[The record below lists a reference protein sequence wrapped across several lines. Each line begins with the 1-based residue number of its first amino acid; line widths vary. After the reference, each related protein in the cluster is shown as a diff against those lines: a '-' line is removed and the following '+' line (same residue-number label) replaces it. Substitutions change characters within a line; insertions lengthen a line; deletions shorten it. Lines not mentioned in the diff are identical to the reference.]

1 MSTALPGASYTIPP
15 DGFARLDAI
24 VGGETEPL
32 WAFMVAMSGL
42 GVTIEELFAMF
53 DCTMEDGPML
63 GEWAVEYTGTF
74 EPGASYDVTAEILGL
89 EEKSGRT
96 GHDKTSLLISVKDE
110 VGALSR
116 VVEIFTRSKI
126 NLSRI
131 ESRPSKRR
139 AWEYNFYLDIEGHIK
154 DENVAKTLHELEA
167 MVRHLEVLG
176 SYPMSEKVPKV

>member
-74 EPGASYDVTAEILGL
+74 EPGASYDVTAEILEL
-89 EEKSGRT
+89 EEKAGRSGRF
-96 GHDKTSLLISVKDE
+96 DLV
-110 VGALSR
+110 
-116 VVEIFTRSKI
+116 RSKI
-126 NLSRI
+126 DIAGVASCRFTYVL
-131 ESRPSKRR
+131 PRR
-139 AWEYNFYLDIEGHIK
+139 
-154 DENVAKTLHELEA
+154 
-167 MVRHLEVLG
+167 
-176 SYPMSEKVPKV
+176 